1 MVMTD
6 PIADML
12 TRIRNAN
19 QQRHDEVVVPASKL
33 KAACCKNLKLTKND
47 GSNSGRL
54 YCLAISIKRVI
65 GTTEISPLQSSS
77 GVLLCIPH
85 IVR

>member
-19 QQRHDEVVVPASKL
+19 SVNHDKVEIPTSKL
-33 KAACCKNLKLTKND
+33 KVAIADILKAGTLHSVNPTC
-47 GSNSGRL
+47 L
-54 YCLAISIKRVI
+54 YNRGQVYDLFI
-65 GTTEISPLQSSS
+65 
-77 GVLLCIPH
+77 
-85 IVR
+85 

>member
-19 QQRHDEVVVPASKL
+19 SVNHDKVEIPNSKL
-33 KAACCKNLKLTKND
+33 KV
-47 GSNSGRL
+47 
-54 YCLAISIKRVI
+54 AIA
-65 GTTEISPLQSSS
+65 EI
-77 GVLLCIPH
+77 VKE
-85 IVR
+85 